1 MRYTEGDED
10 ETQISI
16 LLTLPP
22 NKYSKISERI
32 LSIT

>member
-1 MRYTEGDED
+1 MRYTVDVED
-10 ETQISI
+10 ETQGN
-16 LLTLPP
+16 LLITLPP